1 MSTLSKIGII
11 LLTTIIFILLMPFLI
26 IIGFAVLVS
35 AYCMI
40 VKEFMSDSYKNKNEE
55 HENEE

>member
-26 IIGFAVLVS
+26 IIGFVVLVS

-40 VKEFMSDSYKNKNEE
+40 VKEFMSDSYKN
-55 HENEE
+55 ENEE

>member
-1 MSTLSKIGII
+1 MSTLSKIGIV

-40 VKEFMSDSYKNKNEE
+40 VKEFMKDSYKNKNKEY
-55 HENEE
+55 ENEG